1 MLVAYI
7 QPHSEYSARD
17 LQQLRQLLESQGI
30 PMGSIDAISPQQKQ
44 LLESQGIP
52 IGSIDA
58 MAPQQREF
66 LESHVIPIGPID
78 TIGPQQ
84 RQLLESL
91 GIQTGPIE
99 PDLPGPRQPGQ
110 LPELQAINLQQLALL
125 LEREHTHKTQNA
137 ARLSNAPAKRDT
149 YERQLNTVQRQL
161 DAVHGERTVA
171 LAERDTIKRQLDTV
185 QRQLDAV
192 QGERTAALAERDTY
206 RRQLDTVQGERA
218 AALAERDT
226 YKRQLDTVQSKLNT
240 TLAERDTYKKQLYAV
255 QRQLDTAQT
264 RPNISGHATLPP
276 IVPIRIESH
285 FVRPTNKMHELLTGA
300 EAHPEQEKDALQE
313 AAFIA
318 CRTLRE
324 LLAEPDYL
332 EVVRTLTGDRN
343 QYMRAFET
351 VTGDPD
357 QFLKFVLAEHQ
368 VLTASGLS
376 APAATGLVIECQ
388 NVIGAMRTGKVDPCR
403 ISKAIESLSEQA
415 CSLAMRLREQA
426 QKQESSRRTRRI
438 LKRVLVGGVGAIVVG
453 IINTYAAGL
462 PDFGP
467 VFSST
472 SVAFAGA
479 LAALPVDLI
488 IAGE

>member
-66 LESHVIPIGPID
+66 LESHVLPIGPID

>member
-1 MLVAYI
+1 
-7 QPHSEYSARD
+7 
-17 LQQLRQLLESQGI
+17 
-30 PMGSIDAISPQQKQ
+30 
-44 LLESQGIP
+44 
-52 IGSIDA
+52 
-58 MAPQQREF
+58 
-66 LESHVIPIGPID
+66 
-78 TIGPQQ
+78 
-84 RQLLESL
+84 
-91 GIQTGPIE
+91 
-99 PDLPGPRQPGQ
+99 

-171 LAERDTIKRQLDTV
+171 LAERDTIKRQLDTVQRQLDAVQGERTAALAERDTYRRQVDTV